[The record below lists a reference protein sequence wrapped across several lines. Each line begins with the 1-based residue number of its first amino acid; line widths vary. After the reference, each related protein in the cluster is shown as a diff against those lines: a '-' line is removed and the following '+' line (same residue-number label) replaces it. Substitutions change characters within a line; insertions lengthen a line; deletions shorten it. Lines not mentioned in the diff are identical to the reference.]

1 MNPRIADLRIARI
14 ADFKRCRIGDE
25 EADDEVWVAGG
36 ANAESDVAE
45 ALKGELALANE
56 GVGITA
62 GLGVK
67 SPEDLDDQLV
77 RRHVLIRSWP
87 CIAPWMYNYTDR
99 ERGREG

>member
-14 ADFKRCRIGDE
+14 ANFKHCRIGDE
-25 EADDEVWVAGG
+25 EADDEVWAVDG
-36 ANAESDVAE
+36 ANAEIDVVK

-56 GVGITA
+56 GVGIMA

-87 CIAPWMYNYTDR
+87 CIALWMYNYTDT